1 MVKMKKTL
9 VFKKIVFLFLFVLF
23 YIYYL
28 TPIIDGWKTDQNRKK
43 QLTDT
48 KKNIEYKVTYY
59 PWSQITSPILWMAFP
74 KVLEIDLFYITLDLC
89 ADHVIL
95 TGLQMTNLVLNFECL
110 FWFFSSAD
118 IKIRSQ
124 RSPINSKLSLLS

>member
-59 PWSQITSPILWMAFP
+59 PWS
-74 KVLEIDLFYITLDLC
+74 
-89 ADHVIL
+89 
-95 TGLQMTNLVLNFECL
+95 
-110 FWFFSSAD
+110 
-118 IKIRSQ
+118 
-124 RSPINSKLSLLS
+124 